1 MACASSCRTQD
12 HATYGECLRS
22 KGVAVYGLEST
33 GNDFTKQKK
42 WDAEL
47 SSYAAARKEG
57 LQPATT
63 SQRDIDNARKAA
75 DTAGKAVELKA
86 LPYPKG
92 K

>member
-1 MACASSCRTQD
+1 MACASSCRTKD

-47 SSYAAARKEG
+47 NAYAAARKEG

-63 SQRDIDNARKAA
+63 ERKDIEAAKKAA
-75 DTAGKAVELKA
+75 DQAGKPVALTA
-86 LPYPKG
+86 LPRPKE
-92 K
+92 